1 MRRLGLLLLFIQV
14 SLVVQGQLL
23 YGQNR
28 RTTNSGPSI
37 NYSSPKEYEI
47 AGIEVQGVEFLDNNA
62 LISLSGLK
70 VGDKIKIPGD
80 EISTAITK
88 LWKQGIIGD
97 INIKASKIEGSQ
109 IYLTIELTERP
120 RLTRYLFNG
129 LNKTQESEVE
139 DDLELVRG
147 KVLTDVV
154 IKNAEL
160 TVRKYLEGKGFR
172 NANIKVSQQPDTL
185 LRNSAILNIDV
196 KRGKKVRVSN
206 IAFEGN
212 EAFAS
217 SKLRK
222 KLKNTGVRPELR
234 LGSNLLGKTLK
245 LLNPVNLYEFATH
258 KDSTYQISEYLAQQ
272 AKINI
277 FKTAKYINSDFKDD
291 KDGLLAF
298 YNSKGYRD
306 ARILRDTLIGTDE
319 RSLEVR
325 IAVEEGQRYYFR
337 NITWEGNFVHDDEIL
352 KKILAVEKGD
362 VYDLDLINQKLN
374 FNPAGADISSL
385 YMDNGYLFFSVNPV
399 EIGIEGDSIDVE
411 MRIYEGAQATIDQVY
426 ITGNDKTNDH
436 VILREIRTLPGQKF
450 SRAELIRTQQEL
462 SQLGYFDPEQ
472 VNPIPKPNPVKE
484 TVDIE
489 WSLVERPSDQIEMS
503 GGWGGAFGFI
513 GTLGLTFNNFSLREA
528 LALSSFPPA
537 GDGQRLSLRL
547 QANGRRFQSYSLG
560 FTEPWLGGKRPN
572 SFGINLSHSVQR
584 SVDPFTDRVFG
595 ALKVTGVTLSLGRRL
610 TWPDDFFTLSNSIGY
625 LQYSLQNFGNS
636 LGFSTGN
643 ANSVTFNTTIA
654 RNSVSNPM
662 YPRGGSSISLN
673 VAATPP
679 HSLWRDI
686 DYDNATNE
694 ELFKWLEYHKWNL
707 DTKYYLQLADKL
719 VLATRAHFGF
729 IGTYNKDVDP
739 GPFERFTLG
748 GDGLTGQNFLLGTD
762 VIGLRGYTNN
772 SITPV
777 ENGIRGGL
785 FFTKFVTE
793 IRYPLSLNPSA
804 TIYALAFVEGGNNWN
819 DFDQYNPYDMKRS
832 AGFGARIFMPAFGL
846 LGLDWG
852 YGFDNE
858 PGQTGPAGP
867 QFHFS
872 IGQQIR

>member
-1 MRRLGLLLLFIQV
+1 MRRLGLALLFIQI

-28 RTTNSGPSI
+28 RNANTGPSI

-47 AGIEVQGVEFLDNNA
+47 AGIEIQGVEFLDNNA

-120 RLTRYLFNG
+120 RLTRYLFKG
-129 LNKTQESEVE
+129 LNKTQQSEVE

-160 TVRKYLEGKGFR
+160 TVKKYLEGKGFR
-172 NANIKVSQQPDTL
+172 NANIKVSQKPDTL
-185 LRNSAILNIDV
+185 LRNSAVLDIAV
-196 KRGKKVRVSN
+196 ERGKKVRVEN
-206 IAFEGN
+206 ITFDGN
-212 EAFAS
+212 EAFSS

-222 KLKNTGVRPELR
+222 KLKNTGVRPEVR
-234 LGSNLLGKTLK
+234 LGSNLLGKTIK
-245 LLNPVNLYEFATH
+245 LMNPVNLYNFMTH
-258 KDSTYQISEYLAQQ
+258 KDTTYEVSEYLAQQ
-272 AKINI
+272 AKINV
-277 FKTAKYINSDFKDD
+277 FKAAKYVESDFKDD
-291 KDGLLAF
+291 RASLLAF

-306 ARILRDTLIGTDE
+306 AEIIRDTLVGTDE
-319 RSLEVR
+319 RSLEVQ
-325 IAVEEGQRYYFR
+325 IAVSEGRKYYFR
-337 NITWEGNFVHDDEIL
+337 DITWEGNFVHDDEIL

-385 YMDNGYLFFSVNPV
+385 YMDNGYLFFSVTPV
-399 EIGIEGDSIDVE
+399 EVGIEGDSIDVE

-643 ANSVTFNTTIA
+643 ANSVTFNTTLA

-679 HSLWRDI
+679 HSLWRDV
-686 DYDNATNE
+686 DYDNASNE

-852 YGFDNE
+852 YGFDSE

>member
-1 MRRLGLLLLFIQV
+1 MRRLGLALLFIQV
-14 SLVVQGQLL
+14 SLVVQGQLI

-28 RTTNSGPSI
+28 NSNSGGPSI

-97 INIKASKIEGSQ
+97 INIKASKIEGGQ

-120 RLTRYLFNG
+120 RLTRYLYKG

-172 NANIKVSQQPDTL
+172 NADINVSQKPDTL
-185 LRNSAILNIDV
+185 LRNSAILSIDV
-196 KRGKKVRVSN
+196 DRGKKVKVEN
-206 IAFEGN
+206 ITFEGN
-212 EAFAS
+212 EAFTS
-217 SKLRK
+217 SKLRR
-222 KLKNTGVRPELR
+222 KLKSTGVRPEVR

-245 LLNPVNLYEFATH
+245 LLNPVNLFNFMSH
-258 KDSTYQISEYLAQQ
+258 KDTTYEISEYLAQQ
-272 AKINI
+272 AKINV
-277 FKTAKYINSDFKDD
+277 FKTAKYVESDFKDD
-291 KDGLLAF
+291 KVSLLTF

-306 ARILRDTLIGTDE
+306 AEIVSDTLLGTDE

-325 IAVEEGQRYYFR
+325 IAVEEGQKYYFR
-337 NITWEGNFVHDDEIL
+337 DISWEGNFVHNDEIL
-352 KKILAVEKGD
+352 KAILAVEKGD
-362 VYDLDLINQKLN
+362 VYDLELINKKLN

-399 EIGIEGDSIDVE
+399 EVGIEGDSIDVE

-513 GTLGLTFNNFSLREA
+513 GTLGLTFNNFSMREA

-662 YPRGGSSISLN
+662 YPRGGSSVSLN
-673 VAATPP
+673 VAMTPP

-686 DYDNATNE
+686 DYENASNE

-729 IGTYNKDVDP
+729 IGTYNNDVDP

-819 DFDQYNPYDMKRS
+819 DFGQYNPYDMKRS

-852 YGFDNE
+852 YGFDSE

>member
-1 MRRLGLLLLFIQV
+1 MRRLGLALLFIQV
-14 SLVVQGQLL
+14 SLVVHGQLI
-23 YGQNR
+23 YGQNKR
-28 RTTNSGPSI
+28 SNSSSSI

-47 AGIEVQGVEFLDNNA
+47 AGIEVEGVEFLDNNA

-88 LWKQGIIGD
+88 LWKQGIIGN
-97 INIKASKIEGSQ
+97 INIMASKIEGSQ

-120 RLTRYLFNG
+120 RLTRYQFKG
-129 LNKTQESEVE
+129 LNKTQEGEVE

-154 IKNAEL
+154 LKNAEL
-160 TVRKYLEGKGFR
+160 AVRKYLESKGFR
-172 NANIKVSQQPDTL
+172 NADIQVSQKPDTL
-185 LRNSAILNIDV
+185 LRNSAILNIEVD
-196 KRGKKVRVSN
+196 RGKKVKVEN
-206 IAFEGN
+206 ISFEGN
-212 EAFAS
+212 KAFTS
-217 SKLRK
+217 SKLRR
-222 KLKNTGVRPELR
+222 KLKSTGVRPELR
-234 LGSNLLGKTLK
+234 LGSNMLGKALK
-245 LLNPVNLYEFATH
+245 LANPVNLYNFMTH
-258 KDSTYQISEYLAQQ
+258 KDTTYVIAEYLAQQ
-272 AKINI
+272 AKVNI
-277 FKTAKYINSDFKDD
+277 FKTAKFVASDFKDD
-291 KDGLLAF
+291 KSTLLAF
-298 YNSKGYRD
+298 YNSKGFRD
-306 ARILRDTLIGTDE
+306 AEIISDTIVDTDE

-325 IAVEEGQRYYFR
+325 IAVDEGQKYYFR
-337 NITWEGNFVHDDEIL
+337 NISWEGNFVHDDKIL
-352 KKILAVEKGD
+352 KAILAVEKGD
-362 VYDLDLINQKLN
+362 VYDLELINKKLN

-399 EIGIEGDSIDVE
+399 EVGIDGDSIDVE
-411 MRIYEGAQATIDQVY
+411 MRIYEGAQATIDHVY

-472 VNPIPKPNPVKE
+472 VNPIPKPNPVNE

-513 GTLGLTFNNFSLREA
+513 GTLGLTFNNFSMREA
-528 LALSSFPPA
+528 LSLSSFPPA
-537 GDGQRLSLRL
+537 GDGQKLSLRL

-572 SFGINLSHSVQR
+572 TFGINLSHSVQR

-673 VAATPP
+673 VAMTPP

-686 DYDNATNE
+686 DYDNASNE

-729 IGTYNKDVDP
+729 IGTYDNDVDP

-772 SITPV
+772 SLTPV

-832 AGFGARIFMPAFGL
+832 AGIGARIFMPAFGL

-852 YGFDNE
+852 YGFDSE

>member
-23 YGQNR
+23 FGQNR
-28 RTTNSGPSI
+28 RTANSGPSI

-109 IYLTIELTERP
+109 IYLIIELTERP
-120 RLTRYLFNG
+120 RLTRYRFEG
-129 LNKTQESEVE
+129 LNKTQQSEVE

-172 NANIKVSQQPDTL
+172 NADIKVTQMPDSL

-196 KRGKKVRVSN
+196 ERGKKVRVEN
-206 IAFEGN
+206 ITFQGN
-212 EAFAS
+212 EAFTS

-222 KLKNTGVRPELR
+222 KLKNTGVRPEVR

-245 LLNPVNLYEFATH
+245 LLNPVNLFNFMTH
-258 KDSTYQISEYLAQQ
+258 KDTTYVFSEYLAQQ

-277 FKTAKYINSDFKDD
+277 FKTAKYVESDFKDD
-291 KDGLLAF
+291 RASLLAF

-306 ARILRDTLIGTDE
+306 AEIIRDTLVGTDE
-319 RSLEVR
+319 RSLEVQ
-325 IAVEEGQRYYFR
+325 IAVNEGRKYYFR
-337 NITWEGNFVHDDEIL
+337 DITWEGNFVHDDEIL

-385 YMDNGYLFFSVNPV
+385 YMDNGYLFFSVTPV
-399 EIGIEGDSIDVE
+399 EIGINGDSIDVE

-450 SRAELIRTQQEL
+450 SRSELIRTQQEL

-513 GTLGLTFNNFSLREA
+513 GTLGLTFNNFSMREA

-610 TWPDDFFTLSNSIGY
+610 SWPDDFFTLSNSIGY
-625 LQYSLQNFGNS
+625 LQYSLRNFGNT

-643 ANSVTFNTTIA
+643 ANSITFNTTIA

-673 VAATPP
+673 IAATPP

-686 DYDNATNE
+686 DYENASNQ

-707 DTKYYLQLADKL
+707 DTKYFLQLADKL

-777 ENGIRGGL
+777 ENNIRGGL

-852 YGFDNE
+852 YGFDSE
-858 PGQTGPAGP
+858 PGQSGPAGP

>member
-1 MRRLGLLLLFIQV
+1 MRRLGLALLFIQV
-14 SLVVQGQLL
+14 SLVVQGQLI

-28 RTTNSGPSI
+28 KSNNGGPSI

-97 INIKASKIEGSQ
+97 INIKASKIEGGQ
-109 IYLTIELTERP
+109 IYLMIELTERP
-120 RLTRYLFNG
+120 RLTRYLYKG

-172 NANIKVSQQPDTL
+172 NADINVSQKPDTL
-185 LRNSAILNIDV
+185 LRNSAILSIEVD
-196 KRGKKVRVSN
+196 RGKKVKVEN
-206 IAFEGN
+206 ITFEGN
-212 EAFAS
+212 EAFTS

-222 KLKNTGVRPELR
+222 KLKSTGVRPEVR

-245 LLNPVNLYEFATH
+245 LLNPVNLFNFMSH
-258 KDSTYQISEYLAQQ
+258 KDTTYEISEYLAQQ
-272 AKINI
+272 AKINV
-277 FKTAKYINSDFKDD
+277 FKTAKFVESDFKDD
-291 KDGLLAF
+291 KVSLLTF

-306 ARILRDTLIGTDE
+306 AEIVSDTLLGTDE

-325 IAVEEGQRYYFR
+325 IAVEEGQKYYFR
-337 NITWEGNFVHDDEIL
+337 DISWEGNFVHNDEIL
-352 KKILAVEKGD
+352 KTILAVEKGD
-362 VYDLDLINQKLN
+362 VYDLELINKKLN

-399 EIGIEGDSIDVE
+399 EVGIEGDSIDVE

-513 GTLGLTFNNFSLREA
+513 GTLGLTFNNFSMREA

-662 YPRGGSSISLN
+662 YPRGGSSVSLN
-673 VAATPP
+673 VAMTPP

-686 DYDNATNE
+686 DYENASNE

-729 IGTYNKDVDP
+729 IGTYNNDVDP

-819 DFDQYNPYDMKRS
+819 DFGQYNPYDMKRS

-852 YGFDNE
+852 YGFDSE

>member
-1 MRRLGLLLLFIQV
+1 MRRLGLALLFIQI
-14 SLVVQGQLL
+14 SLVVQGQLI

-28 RTTNSGPSI
+28 RTAEENSI

-120 RLTRYLFNG
+120 RLTRYLFKG
-129 LNKTQESEVE
+129 LTKTQQSEVE

-147 KVLTDVV
+147 KILTDVV

-160 TVRKYLEGKGFR
+160 SVRKYLESKGFR
-172 NANIKVSQQPDTL
+172 NAEINVSQQPDTL
-185 LRNSAILNIDV
+185 LRNSAVLNIDV
-196 KRGKKVRVSN
+196 DRGKKVRVESIN
-206 IAFEGN
+206 FEGN

-217 SKLRK
+217 SKLRR

-234 LGSNLLGKTLK
+234 LGSNLLGKSLK
-245 LLNPVNLYEFATH
+245 LLNPVNLYEFMTN
-258 KDSTYQISEYLAQQ
+258 KDSTYEISEYLAQQ
-272 AKINI
+272 AKINV
-277 FKTAKYINSDFKDD
+277 FKTAKYVESDFKED
-291 KDGLLAF
+291 KSTLLAF

-306 ARILRDTLIGTDE
+306 AEIVRDTILGTDQ
-319 RSLEVR
+319 RSLEVL
-325 IAVEEGQRYYFR
+325 IAVDEGQKYYFR
-337 NITWEGNFVHDDEIL
+337 NINWEGNFVHDDEIL
-352 KKILAVEKGD
+352 KAILAVEKGD

-385 YMDNGYLFFSVNPV
+385 YMDNGYLFFSVTPV
-399 EIGIEGDSIDVE
+399 EVGIEGDSIDVE

-513 GTLGLTFNNFSLREA
+513 GTLGLTFNNFSMREA
-528 LALSSFPPA
+528 LSLSSFPPA

-572 SFGINLSHSVQR
+572 TLGVNLSHSVQR

-595 ALKVTGVTLSLGRRL
+595 ALKVTGITLSLGRRL

-662 YPRGGSSISLN
+662 YPRGGSSIALN
-673 VAATPP
+673 VAMTPP

-686 DYDNATNE
+686 DYETASNE

-729 IGTYNKDVDP
+729 IGTYDNEVDP

-852 YGFDNE
+852 YGFDSE